1 MRQRLSNN
9 LNCGNC
15 GSEPEMKT
23 GRIEQ
28 ACARY
33 GLGRNTMR
41 TVAKKAE
48 AEIKVGKCYLINFSK
63 VDAYMDSLTD

>member
-1 MRQRLSNN
+1 MNVRKDTAAAVA
-9 LNCGNC
+9 
-15 GSEPEMKT
+15 KT

-41 TVAKKAE
+41 NVAEQAG
-48 AEIKVGKCYLINFSK
+48 AVIKIGKCYLIDFQK
-63 VDAYMDSLTD
+63 VDAYMDSLAK